1 MVQQR
6 EEMRIISDETRA
18 AADQR
23 WREIDGVF
31 PSKRGSR
38 KGKKGKRGY
47 EGKTKSYVKSHP
59 KHLLSGSLKC
69 GSCDGA
75 IALVS
80 GKGSGYYGCTNASRR
95 SCDNKV
101 LISRKRLE
109 KKLLAA
115 LHDEVLQ
122 PEVLD
127 AVYQRTAEKVK
138 EQFAHVPEQLRLKKI
153 ELNRAETRVHN
164 FIEFIASGRG
174 TPSLADALS
183 QAEEQ
188 VKTLSADVAS
198 LEEAKDHA
206 FTPPPKAWIE
216 SRVAALTDLLEQPTE
231 RSALAF
237 RRLAGPVVL
246 TPKKPD
252 IGKAYYQASCKVDA
266 LNLLACEGAAEGSS
280 LLRWWSRGEST
291 PTGRSPATLD
301 GG

>member
-1 MVQQR
+1 M
-6 EEMRIISDETRA
+6 
-18 AADQR
+18 
-23 WREIDGVF
+23 
-31 PSKRGSR
+31 
-38 KGKKGKRGY
+38 
-47 EGKTKSYVKSHP
+47 KSHP

-69 GSCDGA
+69 GTCEGA

-80 GKGSGYYGCTNASRR
+80 GKGSGYYGCTNASRK

-115 LHDEVLQ
+115 LLDEVLQ

-138 EQFAHVPEQLRLKKI
+138 EQFAHVPEQLRLRKI

-164 FIEFIASGRG
+164 FIEFIASGRA

-183 QAEEQ
+183 QAEEL
-188 VKTLSADVAS
+188 VKTLSDDVAS

-216 SRVAALTDLLEQPTE
+216 SRVPALTDLLEQRTE